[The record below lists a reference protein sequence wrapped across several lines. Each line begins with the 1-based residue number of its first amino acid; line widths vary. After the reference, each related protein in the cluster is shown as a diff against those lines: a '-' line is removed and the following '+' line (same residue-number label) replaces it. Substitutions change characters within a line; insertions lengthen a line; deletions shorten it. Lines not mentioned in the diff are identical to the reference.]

1 MQKFNF
7 IALNGIKNII
17 IIIYLTM
24 LIIFAALNKLNL
36 CKMNNK
42 EIQEQRMKGYFM
54 QATKELLKGEGL
66 KSLNVRNI
74 AQQAGYSFATL
85 YNYFKDVKELVF
97 LCVDDF
103 QQECAAEITQKV
115 NGVPGGPAKIKA
127 ITKAYMAYFV
137 QYPSVF
143 NLFFIEKLGDI
154 GQKQPT
160 ANLIFTFLDRLTA
173 DDWDYCRK
181 KYNLQENDITVAKAE
196 LNYITA
202 GMLLFYMNRIQPA
215 SYSDFSEAIDIQ
227 INAIVDRIE
236 ISKA

>member
-1 MQKFNF
+1 MF
-7 IALNGIKNII
+7 
-17 IIIYLTM
+17 
-24 LIIFAALNKLNL
+24 IIFALLIVKAIL
-36 CKMNNK
+36 KMNNK

-66 KSLNVRNI
+66 KSINVRNI

-103 QQECAAEITQKV
+103 QKECAAEITQKV
-115 NGVPGGPAKIKA
+115 NGIPCGPAKIKA

-173 DDWDYCRK
+173 KEWDYCRK
-181 KYNLQENDITVAKAE
+181 ENNLPENEIAKAKAE
-196 LNYITA
+196 LNFVTA
-202 GMLLFYMNRIQPA
+202 GMLLFYMNRIQPV
-215 SYSDFSEAIDIQ
+215 SYKEFAQAIDIQ
-227 INAIVDRIE
+227 IDAIVDRIE
-236 ISKA
+236 INKV

>member
-1 MQKFNF
+1 MF
-7 IALNGIKNII
+7 
-17 IIIYLTM
+17 
-24 LIIFAALNKLNL
+24 IIFASLNVKAIP
-36 CKMNNK
+36 KMNNK

-103 QQECAAEITQKV
+103 QKECTAEISQKV
-115 NGVPGGPAKIKA
+115 NGIPCGPAKIKA

-160 ANLIFTFLDRLTA
+160 ANLIYTFLERLTA
-173 DDWDYCRK
+173 EEWGFCQK
-181 KYNLQENDITVAKAE
+181 EFNLQENEIAKAKAE
-196 LNYITA
+196 LNYVTA
-202 GMLLFYMNRIQPA
+202 GMLLFYMNRIQPV
-215 SYSDFSEAIDIQ
+215 SYKEFAQAIDIQ
-227 INAIVDRIE
+227 IDAIVDRIE
-236 ISKA
+236 INKV

>member
-1 MQKFNF
+1 MFIKFSW
-7 IALNGIKNII
+7 
-17 IIIYLTM
+17 
-24 LIIFAALNKLNL
+24 LIIKATL
-36 CKMNNK
+36 KMNNK
-42 EIQEQRMKGYFM
+42 EIQEQLMKGYFM

-97 LCVDDF
+97 LCVEDF
-103 QQECAAEITQKV
+103 QKECAAEITQKV
-115 NGVPGGPAKIKA
+115 NGIPSGPEKIKA

-173 DDWDYCRK
+173 MPPLNSGTRRR
-181 KYNLQENDITVAKAE
+181 LITRQASR
-196 LNYITA
+196 A
-202 GMLLFYMNRIQPA
+202 GGRVPEQLLDVLTR
-215 SYSDFSEAIDIQ
+215 
-227 INAIVDRIE
+227 VDHVE
-236 ISKA
+236 WGN

>member
-1 MQKFNF
+1 
-7 IALNGIKNII
+7 
-17 IIIYLTM
+17 
-24 LIIFAALNKLNL
+24 
-36 CKMNNK
+36 MNNK

-54 QATKELLKGEGL
+54 QATKELIKGEGL

-85 YNYFKDVKELVF
+85 YNYFKDVKELIF
-97 LCVDDF
+97 LCVNDF
-103 QQECAAEITQKV
+103 QEESAAEISQKV
-115 NGVPGGPAKIKA
+115 DGIPRGQAKIKA
-127 ITKAYMAYFV
+127 ITKAYIGYFV

-173 DDWDYCRK
+173 EDWDYCQK
-181 KYNLQENDITVAKAE
+181 KYNLHENEIAVAKAE
-196 LNYITA
+196 LNFVTA

-215 SYSDFSEAIDIQ
+215 NYTDFVGAIDIQ

-236 ISKA
+236 IGKA